1 MTTEIKFHSHQ
12 KCQLQK
18 TIQETFFFDENRH
31 FDLHLINDLK
41 ILNVFSVIKICKRSL
56 NGTSIHTRNCLIRT
70 GCTIHCCW
78 RKHKIIQFTKKPDF
92 KFVSIDVKPSA
103 GFKRKANPTEG
114 GKWKIVSCH
123 WNMDSN
129 EEAVIN
135 SPSSVMGEGFSTLV
149 QEELVIIIM
158 YVGNFQNKM
167 KIIFMKV

>member
-1 MTTEIKFHSHQ
+1 MSTSKNNSRNF
-12 KCQLQK
+12 
-18 TIQETFFFDENRH
+18 FFFDQNRH

-129 EEAVIN
+129 GDAVIN